1 MSSIKEFLKERK
13 MNNAMSY
20 LYVLLTIIF
29 TVYGQIMLK
38 TRILQAGS
46 VPIVFDEKLSFIGKL
61 FLDPWVLSC
70 FASAFIASLCWMM
83 AMSRLQLSYAYPF
96 MSLSFVFVLLLSAVF
111 FHEPITLN
119 KVIGLGFIIGGIVIT
134 SLG

>member
-1 MSSIKEFLKERK
+1 

-20 LYVLLTIIF
+20 LYVLLTIVF

-46 VPIVFDEKLSFIGKL
+46 VPVVFDEKLSFIAKL

-70 FASAFIASLCWMM
+70 FVSAFIASLCWMI

-96 MSLSFVFVLLLSAVF
+96 MSLSFVSVLLLSAVF